1 MIGKKIRFKFFAWHA
16 LEMMLE
22 YIPQTSF
29 LLKCVCRFGFV
40 ISLTYIE
47 KHLDQEAR
55 FNILSMIRNIKY
67 QFRENLYKLDWLDEA
82 TKNIV
87 VEMLVTSV
95 ENIASSDNFIEK
107 NNIYNQVSSE
117 NIKTVRDNSI
127 KEAPF

>member
-1 MIGKKIRFKFFAWHA
+1 M
-16 LEMMLE
+16 
-22 YIPQTSF
+22 
-29 LLKCVCRFGFV
+29 
-40 ISLTYIE
+40 TYIE

-87 VEMLVTSV
+87 AEMVVTSV

-107 NNIYNQVSSE
+107 DNIYKQVC
-117 NIKTVRDNSI
+117 
-127 KEAPF
+127 F